1 MTSHALA
8 RELLNKPDGFITAT
22 HGNGE
27 YIIESYQ
34 RVATHANKDDTCM
47 YWTLN
52 LKDSCS
58 NIKQGDD
65 SQV

>member
-8 RELLNKPDGFITAT
+8 RELLNKPDGFITAI
-22 HGNGE
+22 HGNRE

-34 RVATHANKDDTCM
+34 RVATHANNDDTCM

-52 LKDSCS
+52 LKDNYS

-65 SQV
+65 LKV

>member
-22 HGNGE
+22 HGHGE
-27 YIIESYQ
+27 YITESYQ
-34 RVATHANKDDTCM
+34 RVATHANQDDTCM

-58 NIKQGDD
+58 NIKRGDD

>member
-22 HGNGE
+22 HANGE

-58 NIKQGDD
+58 NIKRGDD